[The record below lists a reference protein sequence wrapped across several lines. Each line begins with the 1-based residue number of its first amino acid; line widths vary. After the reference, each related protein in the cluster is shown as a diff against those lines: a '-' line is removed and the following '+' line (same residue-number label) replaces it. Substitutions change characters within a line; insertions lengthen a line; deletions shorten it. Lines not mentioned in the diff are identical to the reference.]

1 MNLLNYDSQMAKKKV
16 VKPLIIKINSN
27 WVVKNLLAA
36 FSIVL
41 MLVVGAMIFLNVFTK
56 HNQELSVP
64 DLANMLVDEAQVV
77 AEQAGMRV
85 DVTDSAFVKRMR
97 RGAVYRQN
105 PAPGSK
111 VKKGRRIALT
121 INAVNPR
128 QITMPDLI
136 GYSTRQAKAELLSRG
151 LVLGKLIYVQDMA
164 TNNVLR
170 QLHGNTEIEPGTMV
184 ESESVIDLVVGL
196 NSRDNVTFVPY
207 LAGLRNLSAVE
218 AVHDHSLNLGRLRFD
233 ETVRDYEDSLN
244 AVVYRQVPE
253 ASDSISVRMGESVD
267 IYLTLDL
274 SRVPVREEKV
284 KNETEDIL

>member
-1 MNLLNYDSQMAKKKV
+1 MSEKKGILNNWIVRNLLIAFAV
-16 VKPLIIKINSN
+16 VVALI
-27 WVVKNLLAA
+27 A
-36 FSIVL
+36 
-41 MLVVGAMIFLNVFTK
+41 GAMIFLNVATM
-56 HNQELSVP
+56 HNKELSVP
-64 DLANMLVDEAQVV
+64 DLANMSVEEAKLV
-77 AEQAGMRV
+77 AEQAGMRI
-85 DVTDSAFVKRMR
+85 DVTDSAFVKRMK

-170 QLHGNTEIEPGTMV
+170 QLHNNLEIEPGSMV
-184 ESESVIDLVVGL
+184 ESEAVIDLVVGL

-218 AVHDHSLNLGRLRFD
+218 AIHDHSLNLGRMKFD
-233 ETVRDYEDSLN
+233 ETVQNYEDSLN
-244 AVVYRQVPE
+244 AVVYRQTPE
-253 ASDSISVRMGESVD
+253 ASDSISVKMGASVD
-267 IYLTLDL
+267 LYLTLDQT
-274 SRVPVREEKV
+274 RVPVREIV
-284 KNETEDIL
+284 VETKEVTVEEL

>member
-1 MNLLNYDSQMAKKKV
+1 MSEKKGILNNWIVRNLLIAFAV
-16 VKPLIIKINSN
+16 VVALI
-27 WVVKNLLAA
+27 A
-36 FSIVL
+36 
-41 MLVVGAMIFLNVFTK
+41 GAMIFLNVATM
-56 HNQELSVP
+56 HNKELSVP
-64 DLANMLVDEAQVV
+64 DLANMSVEEAKLV
-77 AEQAGMRV
+77 AEQAGMRI
-85 DVTDSAFVKRMR
+85 DVTDSAFVKRMK

-105 PAPGSK
+105 PVPGSK

-170 QLHGNTEIEPGTMV
+170 QLHNNLEIEPGSMV
-184 ESESVIDLVVGL
+184 ESEAVIDLVVGL

-218 AVHDHSLNLGRLRFD
+218 AIHDHSLNLGRMKFD
-233 ETVRDYEDSLN
+233 ETVQNYEDSLN
-244 AVVYRQVPE
+244 AVVYRQTPE
-253 ASDSISVRMGESVD
+253 ASDSISVKMGASVD
-267 IYLTLDL
+267 LYLTLDQT
-274 SRVPVREEKV
+274 RVPVREIV
-284 KNETEDIL
+284 VETKEVTEEEL

>member
-1 MNLLNYDSQMAKKKV
+1 MAKKTENKSAV
-16 VKPLIIKINSN
+16 RGILGNWII
-27 WVVKNLLAA
+27 KNLLLALA
-36 FSIVL
+36 IVVV
-41 MLVVGAMIFLNVFTK
+41 LVVGAMVALNVFTK

-64 DLANMLVDEAQVV
+64 DLANMTVEEARLV
-77 AEQAGMRV
+77 AEEAGMRI
-85 DVTDSAFVKRMR
+85 DVTDSAFVKRMK
-97 RGAVYRQN
+97 RGAVYRQT

-111 VKKGRRIALT
+111 VKQGRRISLT

-136 GYSTRQAKAELLSRG
+136 GFSTRQAKAELLSRG

-170 QLHGNTEIEPGTMV
+170 QLHGNMEIEPGAMV
-184 ESESVIDLVVGL
+184 ESEAVIDLVVGL

-207 LAGLRNLSAVE
+207 LAGLRNFSAVE

-233 ETVRDYEDSLN
+233 ETVKDYEDSLN

-267 IYLTLDL
+267 IYLTLDH
-274 SRVPVREEKV
+274 SRVPVREVKEEKV
-284 KNETEDIL
+284 QETEEI

>member
-1 MNLLNYDSQMAKKKV
+1 MAKQTEKKSSVKTVLGNWIVRNLLLALAV
-16 VKPLIIKINSN
+16 V
-27 WVVKNLLAA
+27 VV
-36 FSIVL
+36 
-41 MLVVGAMIFLNVFTK
+41 LVVGAMVALNVFTK

-64 DLANMLVDEAQVV
+64 DLANMTVEEARLV
-77 AEQAGMRV
+77 AEEAGMRI
-85 DVTDSAFVKRMR
+85 DVTDSAFVKRMK

-105 PAPGSK
+105 PVPGSK
-111 VKKGRRIALT
+111 VKQGRRISLT

-136 GYSTRQAKAELLSRG
+136 GFSTRQAKAELLSRG

-170 QLHGNTEIEPGTMV
+170 QLHGDMEIEPGAMV
-184 ESESVIDLVVGL
+184 ESEAVIDLVVGL
-196 NSRDNVTFVPY
+196 NSKDNVTFVPY

-218 AVHDHSLNLGRLRFD
+218 AVHDHSLNVGRLRFD
-233 ETVRDYEDSLN
+233 ETVKDYEDSLN

-267 IYLTLDL
+267 IYLTLDH
-274 SRVPVREEKV
+274 SRVPVREIMEEKV
-284 KNETEDIL
+284 EETEEI

>member
-1 MNLLNYDSQMAKKKV
+1 MAKQTEKKSSVKTVLGNWIVRNLLLALAV
-16 VKPLIIKINSN
+16 V
-27 WVVKNLLAA
+27 VV
-36 FSIVL
+36 
-41 MLVVGAMIFLNVFTK
+41 LVVGAMVALNVFTK

-64 DLANMLVDEAQVV
+64 DLANMTVEEARLV
-77 AEQAGMRV
+77 AEEAGMRI
-85 DVTDSAFVKRMR
+85 DVTDSAFVKRMK

-105 PAPGSK
+105 PVPGSK
-111 VKKGRRIALT
+111 VKQGRRISLT

-136 GYSTRQAKAELLSRG
+136 GFSTRQAKAELLSRG

-170 QLHGNTEIEPGTMV
+170 QLHGDQEIEPGAMV
-184 ESESVIDLVVGL
+184 ESEAVIDLVVGL

-218 AVHDHSLNLGRLRFD
+218 AVHDHSLNVGRFRFD
-233 ETVRDYEDSLN
+233 ETVKDYEDSLN

-267 IYLTLDL
+267 IFLTLDH
-274 SRVPVREEKV
+274 SRVPVREIMEEKV
-284 KNETEDIL
+284 EETEEI

>member
-1 MNLLNYDSQMAKKKV
+1 MTNKGEKKFSVKGILN
-16 VKPLIIKINSN
+16 N
-27 WVVKNLLAA
+27 WVIKNLLRALT
-36 FSIVL
+36 IVVV
-41 MLVVGAMIFLNVFTK
+41 LVLGAMLSLNVFTK
-56 HNQELSVP
+56 HNKELSVP
-64 DLANMLVDEAQVV
+64 DLANMTVEEAQLV
-77 AEQAGMRV
+77 AEDAGMRI
-85 DVTDSAFVKRMR
+85 DVTDSAFVKRMK

-111 VKKGRRIALT
+111 VKKGRRISLT

-151 LVLGKLIYVQDMA
+151 LVLGNLIYVQDMA

-170 QLHGNTEIEPGTMV
+170 QLHENVEIEPGTMV

-196 NSRDNVTFVPY
+196 NSKDNVTFVPY

-218 AVHDHSLNLGRLRFD
+218 AVHDHSLNLGKLRFD
-233 ETVRDYEDSLN
+233 DTVKNYEDSLN

-253 ASDSISVRMGESVD
+253 ASDSIAVRMGEKVD
-267 IYLTLDL
+267 IYLTLDQ
-274 SRVPVREEKV
+274 SRVPVRVEADDKADEAK
-284 KNETEDIL
+284 EIL